1 MRKKKKNPAQSEPE
15 NVTPKSESSKEYIK
29 YINKLDLQRSVL
41 TKIVNSDLTQVT
53 VNTPIDPDSS
63 PDSN

>member
-1 MRKKKKNPAQSEPE
+1 MRKKKKSPATSEPE
-15 NVTPKSESSKEYIK
+15 NLTAKSESSKEYLK

-41 TKIVNSDLTQVT
+41 TKIVNSDVTQIT
-53 VNTPIDPDSS
+53 VNTPIDPDSN

>member
-1 MRKKKKNPAQSEPE
+1 MRRKKKSPARSEPE
-15 NVTPKSESSKEYIK
+15 NISAKSESSEEYLK

-41 TKIVNSDLTQVT
+41 TKIINSDLTQIT
-53 VNTPIDPDSS
+53 VITPIDPDSY